1 MEKPIYNI
9 ETSPDGLYHIF
20 DSVGVQKNT
29 KKMVVYVPD
38 ENKAD
43 LFHLIFGDV
52 TDDYNLDV
60 FAISNN
66 QDMKMILSS
75 VIQTLYAFFEINPNK
90 KVFFTGSTEARTRLY
105 RATISKLFEKTEL
118 FYNIC
123 GLLDDDSTEP
133 FNKSTNYKGYFI
145 EKRHE
150 KRT

>member
-1 MEKPIYNI
+1 MDKHIYNI

-20 DSVGVQKNT
+20 ESIGVQNNT
-29 KKMVVYVPD
+29 RKMVVYIPD

-43 LFHLIFGDV
+43 LFHLIFGDL
-52 TDDYNLDV
+52 TDDNNLDV
-60 FAISNN
+60 FTISNN

-75 VIQTLYAFFEINPNK
+75 VVQTLSTFFEINPTK

-118 FYNIC
+118 FYNIYD
-123 GLLDDDSTEP
+123 LLDDDSTEP
-133 FNKSTNYKGYFI
+133 FNKSTYYKGYFI
-145 EKRHE
+145 EKKHE